1 MANKYM
7 YLYVGGGAPPASK
20 AEGKAM
26 MAKWMECFGKLG
38 SAVCRGQR
46 AFRAGIEIPRKG
58 RGRPSARL
66 FDRHC

>member
-7 YLYVGGGAPPASK
+7 YLYVGGGPPPAND

-26 MAKWMECFGKLG
+26 MTKWMEYFGKLG
-38 SAVCRGQR
+38 WAVVEGAG
-46 AFRAGIEIPRKG
+46 AFRAGIEIPRPG

-66 FDRHC
+66 FDRHR